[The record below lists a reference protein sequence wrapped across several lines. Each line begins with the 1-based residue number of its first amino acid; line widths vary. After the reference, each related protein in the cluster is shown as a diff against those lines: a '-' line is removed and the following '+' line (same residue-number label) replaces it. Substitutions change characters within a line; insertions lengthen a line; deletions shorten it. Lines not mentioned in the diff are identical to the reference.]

1 MVLAQKEKMD
11 LPPYFDSQA
20 QAAAMLG
27 ISIYEVKAAKAAGCL
42 AFRGGRIR
50 TKEFQAWL
58 HAPYDYAT
66 DDEDDCQPTISA
78 FVDWRKR
85 WRREMLDSLM
95 LYLQA
100 ALREKQI
107 TAEQFCAIGAETIPL
122 VIELGRVWDAG
133 INEPRYRERWGK
145 KILRK
150 SKSAKLRSRAAVT
163 EAEPCPTA

>member
-1 MVLAQKEKMD
+1 MD

-50 TKEFQAWL
+50 TKEFQAWFN
-58 HAPYDYAT
+58 APYDYGT
-66 DDEDDCQPTISA
+66 EDEHDKPIISA

-107 TAEQFCAIGAETIPL
+107 SAEQFCAIGAETIPL

-150 SKSAKLRSRAAVT
+150 SKSLTLRSHGAAT
-163 EAEPCPTA
+163 EVQPCRTA

>member
-1 MVLAQKEKMD
+1 MD

-58 HAPYDYAT
+58 NTPYDYST
-66 DDEDDCQPTISA
+66 EDEDDDARPIISA

-100 ALREKQI
+100 ALKEKEI
-107 TAEQFCAIGAETIPL
+107 TAEQFCAIGAKTISL

-133 INEPRYRERWGK
+133 INETRYRERWGK
-145 KILRK
+145 KFLRK
-150 SKSAKLRSRAAVT
+150 SKSVTLRSHAAAT